1 MMGSLRRITA
11 VAGNTFL
18 EAVRQ
23 KVFAVLLVFAL
34 ALIYGAN
41 YFTEFSFQ
49 EQFKFLKDLGYASIS
64 LTGLLVGLLGA
75 SQLIPGE
82 IERRTIL
89 TALCRPLRRWEFIA
103 GKYLGLATL
112 LAVMVAIMAIA
123 VGGVLGWKEA
133 QLIARE
139 GSDPAVAA
147 AIQKE
152 ARDPRLLQAVLLLE
166 MKLAVVA
173 AVAVFFSTI
182 ATSSTFVMAMTLM
195 VYLIGHLESVARE
208 QWLESGEVAASW
220 VAKAFLAVVAFLVPD
235 FNLYNLIDEIIA
247 GNVVSWRS
255 TLEVTGYSAVYI
267 AVLLTAA
274 SVLFEGRD
282 I

>member
-1 MMGSLRRITA
+1 M
-11 VAGNTFL
+11 
-18 EAVRQ
+18 
-23 KVFAVLLVFAL
+23 
-34 ALIYGAN
+34 
-41 YFTEFSFQ
+41 
-49 EQFKFLKDLGYASIS
+49 KDLGYASIS

-152 ARDPRLLQAVLLLE
+152 ARDPRLLQAVLLVE

-182 ATSSTFVMAMTLM
+182 ATSTTFVMAMTLM

-208 QWLESGEVAASW
+208 QWLESGEVASW

-247 GNVVSWRS
+247 GNAVSWRS

>member
-23 KVFAVLLVFAL
+23 KVFAVLLIFAL
-34 ALIYGAN
+34 VLIYGAN

-89 TALCRPLRRWEFIA
+89 TALCRPLRRWEFIV

-139 GSDPAVAA
+139 GSDPAVAE

-152 ARDPRLLQAVLLLE
+152 ARDPRLLQAVLLVE

-182 ATSSTFVMAMTLM
+182 ATSTTFVMAMTLM

-208 QWLESGEVAASW
+208 QWLESGEVASW
-220 VAKAFLAVVAFLVPD
+220 MAKVFLAVVAFLVPD

-247 GNVVSWRS
+247 GNAVAWRS

-267 AVLLTAA
+267 AVLLTGAA
-274 SVLFEGRD
+274 VLFEGRD

>member
-1 MMGSLRRITA
+1 MMGSLRRISA
-11 VAGNTFL
+11 VASNTFL

-23 KVFAVLLVFAL
+23 KVFAVLLVFGL
-34 ALIYGAN
+34 VLIYGAN

-49 EQFKFLKDLGYASIS
+49 EQFKFLKDLGYAAIS

-89 TALCRPLRRWEFIA
+89 TALCRPLHRWEFIV
-103 GKYLGLATL
+103 GKYLGLAVL
-112 LAVMVAIMAIA
+112 LGVMVGVMALA

-133 QLIARE
+133 QLVARE

-152 ARDPRLLQAVLLLE
+152 ARDPRLLQAVLLVE
-166 MKLAVVA
+166 VKLAVVA
-173 AVAVFFSTI
+173 AVAVFFSTV
-182 ATSSTFVMAMTLM
+182 ATSTTFVIAMTLM
-195 VYLIGHLESVARE
+195 VYLIGHLQSVARE
-208 QWLESGEVAASW
+208 QWLESSEVVQAG
-220 VAKAFLAVVAFLVPD
+220 AKLFLAAVAFLVPD

-247 GNVVSWRS
+247 GNEVVWRS
-255 TLEVTGYSAVYI
+255 TLEVVGYSVVYI
-267 AVLLTAA
+267 TVLLTAA
-274 SVLFEGRD
+274 SVVFEGRD

>member
-1 MMGSLRRITA
+1 M
-11 VAGNTFL
+11 
-18 EAVRQ
+18 
-23 KVFAVLLVFAL
+23 
-34 ALIYGAN
+34 
-41 YFTEFSFQ
+41 
-49 EQFKFLKDLGYASIS
+49 
-64 LTGLLVGLLGA
+64 
-75 SQLIPGE
+75 
-82 IERRTIL
+82 
-89 TALCRPLRRWEFIA
+89 TALCRPLRRWEFIV

-139 GSDPAVAA
+139 GSDPAVAE

-152 ARDPRLLQAVLLLE
+152 ARDPRLLQAVLLVE

-182 ATSSTFVMAMTLM
+182 ATSTTFVMAMTLM

-208 QWLESGEVAASW
+208 QWLESGEVASW

-247 GNVVSWRS
+247 GNAVAWRS

-267 AVLLTAA
+267 AVLLTGA

>member
-34 ALIYGAN
+34 VLIYGAN

-182 ATSSTFVMAMTLM
+182 ATSTTFVMAMTLM

-247 GNVVSWRS
+247 GNTVSWRS

>member
-34 ALIYGAN
+34 VLIYGAN

-89 TALCRPLRRWEFIA
+89 TALCRPLRRWEFIV

-182 ATSSTFVMAMTLM
+182 ATSTTFVMAMTLM

-208 QWLESGEVAASW
+208 QWLESGEVASW
-220 VAKAFLAVVAFLVPD
+220 MAKVFLAVVAFLVPD

-247 GNVVSWRS
+247 GNAVAWRS

-267 AVLLTAA
+267 AVLLTGA